1 MKVCKI
7 TYDYFTKEGKYNVYY
22 MNSENSLQKFY
33 EIPEFNVILPWGN
46 PILIWIEDKDN
57 IHNKIIG
64 KKGMLYLVAN
74 LDNKD
79 LINIFESEDLEETSK
94 FKTKI
99 LIDIKY
105 YDISCRLWKPKM
117 KN

>member
-1 MKVCKI
+1 
-7 TYDYFTKEGKYNVYY
+7 
-22 MNSENSLQKFY
+22 
-33 EIPEFNVILPWGN
+33 
-46 PILIWIEDKDN
+46 
-57 IHNKIIG
+57 
-64 KKGMLYLVAN
+64 MLYLVAN